1 MYCLLRYENVVFKY
15 RKLVWGLKILLL
27 LCSGIV
33 YCLFSDMKKE
43 VAGADGSAGAVA
55 KAEPAV
61 AKAEPAVARKSPM
74 LPKGGNEFLY
84 TESKKARQER
94 ERVGIK
100 IVNRLKGTGWLD

>member
-1 MYCLLRYENVVFKY
+1 LIIVF
-15 RKLVWGLKILLL
+15 
-27 LCSGIV
+27 
-33 YCLFSDMKKE
+33 FSDMKKE
-43 VAGADGSAGAVA
+43 VAGAVAKAEPAVA

-100 IVNRLKGTGWLD
+100 IVNRL

>member
-1 MYCLLRYENVVFKY
+1 
-15 RKLVWGLKILLL
+15 
-27 LCSGIV
+27 
-33 YCLFSDMKKE
+33 MKKE
-43 VAGADGSAGAVA
+43 AAGADGSARAVA

-100 IVNRLKGTGWLD
+100 IVNRLKGTDWLDQIGSKRYTGTIK

>member
-1 MYCLLRYENVVFKY
+1 
-15 RKLVWGLKILLL
+15 
-27 LCSGIV
+27 
-33 YCLFSDMKKE
+33 MKKE
-43 VAGADGSAGAVA
+43 VAGADGSAVAVAKAEPAVA

-74 LPKGGNEFLY
+74 LPKGSNEFLY

-100 IVNRLKGTGWLD
+100 IVNRL

>member
-1 MYCLLRYENVVFKY
+1 
-15 RKLVWGLKILLL
+15 
-27 LCSGIV
+27 
-33 YCLFSDMKKE
+33 MKKE
-43 VAGADGSAGAVA
+43 VAGADGSAGVVA

-100 IVNRLKGTGWLD
+100 IVNIRNKGYIATSLLQN